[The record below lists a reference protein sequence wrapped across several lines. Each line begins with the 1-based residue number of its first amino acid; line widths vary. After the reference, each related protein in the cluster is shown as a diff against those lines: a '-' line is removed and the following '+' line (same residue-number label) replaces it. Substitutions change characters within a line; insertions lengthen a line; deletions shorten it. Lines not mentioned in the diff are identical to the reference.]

1 MISLSRLYNR
11 KFGKEFRDCDR
22 GAFAV
27 EYAFAM
33 PVFLSLLLGTFDLAG
48 IFFGTILLEGGLRE
62 AARYGITG
70 DLSSGLSKEER
81 ILETINNHGAGYVRV
96 QQSELKTLVYSDFD
110 AIGDPEPFVD
120 ADGNNA
126 YDVGETFTDLNC
138 NGNWDADAGFDGA
151 GNGSEVVL
159 YTVEHEKKLITG
171 FLAPI
176 FGNDDTYT
184 LKASVAVRNEPY
196 GGGASC

>member
-1 MISLSRLYNR
+1 MMS
-11 KFGKEFRDCDR
+11 EFFRQFKAKQSSFLECDR

-33 PVFLSLLLGTFDLAG
+33 PIFLSFILGTFDLAG
-48 IFFGTILLEGGLRE
+48 IFFGTMLLEGGLRE

-70 DLSSGLSKEER
+70 DLSPGVSKEER
-81 ILETINNHGAGYVRV
+81 ILETINNHGAGYVTV
-96 QQSELKTLVYSDFD
+96 KASELTTLVYDDFD
-110 AIGDPEPFVD
+110 SIGDPEPYVD

-126 YDVGETFTDLNC
+126 YDVGESFTDLNC
-138 NGNWDADAGFDGA
+138 NGNWDSDAGFDGA

-159 YTVEHEKKLITG
+159 YTVEHEKSLITG
-171 FLAPI
+171 FLSPI
-176 FGNDDTYT
+176 IGSSGTFT

>member
-1 MISLSRLYNR
+1 MIFRSSAQKKTDKKSLL
-11 KFGKEFRDCDR
+11 KCDR
-22 GAFAV
+22 GVVAV
-27 EYAFAM
+27 EYAFAL
-33 PVFLSLLLGTFDLAG
+33 PIFLGFVLGTFDLAG
-48 IFFGTILLEGGLRE
+48 IFFGTMLLEGGLRE

-70 DLSSGLSKEER
+70 DLSPGVSKEER
-81 ILETINNHGAGYVRV
+81 ILETINNHGAGYVIV
-96 QQSELKTLVYSDFD
+96 KASELTTLVYSDFD

-138 NGNWDADAGFDGA
+138 NGSWDDDAGFDGA

-159 YTVEHEKKLITG
+159 YTVEHEKQLLTG
-171 FLAPI
+171 YLAPI
-176 FGNDDTYT
+176 VGNSGKYT
-184 LKASVAVRNEPY
+184 LRASVAIRNEPY